1 MDSENDSAIWRTF
14 WLAVLVLAITAGVAA
29 CGAPVIDRNGLSWD
43 NSLWA
48 NREAQRTE
56 RERIQANRDIRIEAQ
71 RSETMQAF
79 VEAAGKALIVTAI
92 VFGMAKAL
100 PPIASSLATAFAAW
114 AARPHRTAGV
124 QQIEVRISYEQA
136 QRLAQPHL
144 AALPGSQMEWID
156 GAWIDGA
163 WVEGWAVV
171 DDERE
176 IVRPL
181 QLTDSQYGN
190 SRLLRG

>member
-1 MDSENDSAIWRTF
+1 MNSDNGGLGRAFTV
-14 WLAVLVLAITAGVAA
+14 LLLVLAIMIGVAA

-79 VEAAGKALIVTAI
+79 LETAGKALIVAAI

-100 PPIASSLATAFAAW
+100 PPIVASLATAFAAW

-144 AALPGSQMEWID
+144 AALPDARLEWID
-156 GAWIDGA
+156 GAEIDGV
-163 WVEGWAVV
+163 WVAGWAVV
-171 DDERE
+171 DDVEE

-181 QLTDSQYGN
+181 QLTDSQHGN

>member
-1 MDSENDSAIWRTF
+1 MDSDNDSAIWRAF
-14 WLAVLVLAITAGVAA
+14 LLALSVLAITVGVAA
-29 CGAPVIDRNGLSWD
+29 CGAPVINPSGLSWD

-79 VEAAGKALIVTAI
+79 LEVAGKALIVGAI
-92 VFGMAKAL
+92 VFGLAKAL
-100 PPIASSLATAFAAW
+100 PPMVASLAAAFAAW
-114 AARPHRTAGV
+114 AARPHRSAGV

-144 AALPGSQMEWID
+144 AALPAARLEWID
-156 GAWIDGA
+156 GEEIDGA
-163 WVEGWAVV
+163 WVYGWAVV
-171 DDERE
+171 DDVEE

-181 QLTDSQYGN
+181 QLTDSQHPPA
-190 SRLLRG
+190 R